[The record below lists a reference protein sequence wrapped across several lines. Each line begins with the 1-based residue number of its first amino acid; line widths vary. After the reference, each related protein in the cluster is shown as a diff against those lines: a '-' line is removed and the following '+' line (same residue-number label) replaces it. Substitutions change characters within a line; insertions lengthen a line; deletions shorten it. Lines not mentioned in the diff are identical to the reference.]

1 MDANLMP
8 RVLDYLAD
16 RSLSEL
22 TFENLALGLGVSEF
36 VLVERFG
43 TKANLVREI
52 VDVINARQRAA
63 EEDIAVPDND
73 LDAYFAGVMAAF
85 EWSLDPANGKLQRL
99 EVEASVLDPVGG
111 RAAYNRWLI
120 AAQSDL
126 VALGLSATDSA
137 VEARILN
144 NLFYGFQYDLLIN
157 RDRKTAA
164 AAFVATMERYRERL
178 GMLIELAG

>member
-1 MDANLMP
+1 MDADLMP
-8 RVLDYLAD
+8 QVLDYLAD

-22 TFENLALGLGVSEF
+22 TFEDLAAGIGVSQS
-36 VLVERFG
+36 VLVERFK
-43 TKANLVREI
+43 TKSDLVREI
-52 VDVINARQRAA
+52 VDTINSRQRAA

-99 EVEASVLDPVGG
+99 EIEASALDPVGG
-111 RAAYNRWLI
+111 QAAYTRWLV

-126 VALGLSATDSA
+126 VALGLSEADA
-137 VEARILN
+137 AIEARILN

-157 RDRKTAA
+157 RDRAA
-164 AAFVATMERYRERL
+164 AASAFATAMERYRERL
-178 GMLIELAG
+178 GLLIELAG